1 MLKYKEFVNEF
12 RGYPVNEVFNKDITT
27 LLSTK
32 YSKDLA
38 KHSND
43 DRVKNLNNMPIE
55 DFAKIIAT
63 EFNVITQINP
73 PGRSGSSK
81 FSSVQFDLEGKTK
94 NIILAGGAVASRGHG
109 FEYDFVNDLQ
119 TLQANGVFDAA
130 DYRYPNIIK
139 DVIEKFG
146 ITENSVLLIDAV
158 GSLNSKR
165 EVNITDNGIVIGNG
179 KNLDIGSI
187 VTDVTLTVDN
197 TEYYISLKLGN
208 TVQFSNTGLVGLFP
222 KEDVLDG
229 TIQSEAGKKLLDML
243 GIDDKIF
250 CDVYNSYGKKKFK
263 AQHELEKSIDSK
275 ALEAFVQSSM
285 GHGYYMLHLS
295 DNQKTYQFEQITL
308 EYMKRACQIKS
319 KIGILYGGVTGGAKN
334 VLAEFRTNDF
344 KFEIDFRNRSGGIE
358 PTVMGTKYTYLNW
371 RGVSVD

>member
-1 MLKYKEFVNEF
+1 MLKYREFVNEF
-12 RGYPVNEVFNKDITT
+12 RGYPVNEVYNKDITA

-43 DRVKNLNNMPIE
+43 DRVKNLNNMSIE

-63 EFNVITQINP
+63 EFNVIPQINP

-94 NIILAGGAVASRGHG
+94 NIILAGGAVPSRGHG
-109 FEYDFVNDLQ
+109 FEYDFANDLQ
-119 TLQANGVFDAA
+119 TLQANRVFDAA

-146 ITENSVLLIDAV
+146 ITEDISFTVLPE
-158 GSLNSKR
+158 GHRNQKR
-165 EVNITDNGIVIGNG
+165 EVNITDTGIIIGSGDLNIGSTVSDITLQVG
-179 KNLDIGSI
+179 KNL
-187 VTDVTLTVDN
+187 
-197 TEYYISLKLGN
+197 YYISLKLGN

-222 KEDVLDG
+222 KDDILDG
-229 TIQSEAGKKLLDML
+229 TVQSEAGKKLLDML

-295 DNQKTYQFEQITL
+295 DNQKTYQFEEITP
-308 EYMKRACQIKS
+308 EYMKKACQIKS

-371 RGVSVD
+371 KGVSVD